1 MSLLMIQ
8 LTIERRGRLRADD
21 FLPPTSAKSCGSRR
35 WDLDLRDRAIS
46 WRGMTSNWGFF
57 VAA

>member
-1 MSLLMIQ
+1 MIQ

-21 FLPPTSAKSCGSRR
+21 FLPPTAAKSCGSRR